1 MLTSPRTS
9 QASCFDARGMTTITL
24 HLGNFQPAQTG
35 EFSTGVDT
43 DRTFSARKLS
53 KAGLL

>member
-53 KAGLL
+53 KAGIL